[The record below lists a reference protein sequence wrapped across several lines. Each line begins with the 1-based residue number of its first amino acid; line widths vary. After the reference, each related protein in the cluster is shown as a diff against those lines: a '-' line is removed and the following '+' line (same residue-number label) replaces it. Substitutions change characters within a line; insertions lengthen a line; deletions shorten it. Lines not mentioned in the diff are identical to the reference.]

1 MSRRFASCFPARAA
15 GRLGRCLL
23 GSSLLVGLWANA
35 AWPGEEAFRPIDET
49 RAPAA
54 AVVPAPAS
62 SDAGASAVRVTKG
75 TGTLPNDHG
84 QQWRQYDLRP
94 YTSRVSTTARPEQAV
109 VDWILRET
117 GTEIWFTE
125 PLGILNANRD
135 TLTVYHTPEMQQL
148 VFDVVER
155 FVTTVGEAHAFG
167 LHLVSVTSPNWRSS
181 AMGLMRPVAVQSS
194 GVEAWLLSKE
204 NAVLLLNQLRT
215 RTDFRERNSPNL
227 VIHNGQ
233 SQTVTQLRPR
243 HYAKSVRLRENA
255 VPTYELETGQIQEG
269 YSLQISPLMSRDQR
283 TIDAV
288 VKCYVDQ
295 VEKLVPVTV
304 EVPGVGGQRQSIQIQ
319 VPQMVSWRLHERFR
333 WPTEQVLLLSCGV
346 VATPTAER
354 PGIPLPSFLG
364 DSSRADALVFLEW
377 KGKADQVLV
386 EPQQTAAD
394 SAPNSRG
401 RY

>member
-1 MSRRFASCFPARAA
+1 MSRRCAWCQPTRVSGWIGQRGLASV
-15 GRLGRCLL
+15 LL
-23 GSSLLVGLWANA
+23 AGLWASTA
-35 AWPGEEAFRPIDET
+35 LLGQETFRPVEGD
-49 RAPAA
+49 RSPAA
-54 AVVPAPAS
+54 TAS
-62 SDAGASAVRVTKG
+62 AAGAGEAGTGAVRVTKG

-84 QQWRQYDLRP
+84 QQWRQYDIRP
-94 YTSRVSTTARPEQAV
+94 YTSRVTTTTRPEQAM

-117 GTEIWFTE
+117 GTEIWFNE

-148 VFDVVER
+148 VLDVVER
-155 FVTTVGEAHAFG
+155 FVSTAGESHAFG
-167 LHLVSVTSPNWRSS
+167 VHLVSVTSPNWRST
-181 AMGLMRPVAVQSS
+181 AMNLMRPVSVQSA

-204 NAVLLLNQLRT
+204 NAVLLLNQLRL
-215 RTDFRERNSPNL
+215 RTDFRERNSPNI

-233 SQTVTQLRPR
+233 SQTVMELRPR
-243 HYAKSVRLRENA
+243 HYAKSVRLRDNA
-255 VPTYELETGQIQEG
+255 VPAYELETGQIQEG
-269 YSLQISPLMSRDQR
+269 YSLQISPLISRDR
-283 TIDAV
+283 RIVDAV

-304 EVPGVGGQRQSIQIQ
+304 EVPIAGGQRQSIQIQ

-354 PGIPLPSFLG
+354 PGFPLPSFLG
-364 DSSRADALVFLEW
+364 ETNRADALVFIEW
-377 KGKADQVLV
+377 KGKAEQVLV
-386 EPQQTAAD
+386 DPTRTAVD
-394 SAPNSRG
+394 NAPNSRG